1 MVGGFKILIKKKI
14 KKARLTKSGY
24 KYNPILEPVAT
35 VNRIAINA
43 AVIQYRLTVF

>member
-1 MVGGFKILIKKKI
+1 MLIKKKR

-24 KYNPILEPVAT
+24 KYNPILEPVVT
-35 VNRIAINA
+35 VNRIAIKA